1 MFLLVQKKMQ
11 SNLQNKQVL
20 LVGNPNVGK
29 STIFNAL
36 CNKNQKTGNYA
47 GVTVASHSG
56 FYTYNNEEVEVID
69 LPGSYS
75 IYPSSEDEAIFTK
88 FLIEEQHNYSGVVY
102 VLDSMN
108 LKRGLLLFQQI
119 QDLGIPLILVANQLD
134 EAERR
139 GTSINFDELSKELG
153 VKIIKSNAKEKIGL
167 EDLREAIYQN
177 EFQKS
182 EKVSF
187 EIPMEQR
194 AVVHKIASQTHEKN
208 PYKVWT
214 LLSSETYLGK
224 LDTLDD
230 KLNENDTKC
239 IVPKRLQTQET
250 IRRYQNI
257 DKTVQKVV
265 SKTPQFKEL
274 FTEKLDKLLVHKF
287 WGYVIFGAIL
297 LLIFQL
303 VFFMAEYPMN
313 WIDSGFVW
321 LSEFA
326 KNTLP
331 EGPLNSLISD
341 GIIPGLGGII
351 IFAPQIGILLY
362 FLYLLE
368 DSGYMSRVIFLM
380 DRFLKPF
387 GLNGKSIVPLISG
400 VACAIPAIMSTRN
413 IENVKERLITILVT
427 PFMTC
432 SARLPVYSII
442 IALVIPAKKF
452 LGIDYRAIALLVMYL
467 LGFVTALL
475 SSLILKK
482 VIRQN
487 YKSFLIMDLP
497 PYKMPLFGYD
507 FKLMLEKVWDF
518 ITGAG
523 KVIFA
528 VSVILWALSYIGPK
542 QNENQIVATDVHLDH
557 SYLAKLGRGIEPV
570 VAPLGYDWK
579 MGVSVISSFA
589 AREVFV
595 GTMSTLYSL
604 DDDVPEQKI
613 LEKMRTDVKS
623 NGEKVFSFATGISI
637 LIYYAFAMQ
646 CISTIAVVYR
656 ETKSWKWTLIQLVGM
671 TGLAYIVAM
680 AAYQFFK

>member
-1 MFLLVQKKMQ
+1 MHNSIQKKQ
-11 SNLQNKQVL
+11 IL

-29 STIFNAL
+29 STLFNAL
-36 CNKNQKTGNYA
+36 CNRNQKTGNYA

-56 FYTYNNEEVEVID
+56 EYIFRDEEVEVVD

-75 IYPSSEDEAIFTK
+75 IYPTSEDEAIFSK
-88 FLIEEQHNYSGVVY
+88 FLFEEQQNYNGVVY

-119 QDLGIPLILVANQLD
+119 RDLGIPMIVVANQLD

-139 GTSINFDELSKELG
+139 GTIINFDKFSKLLG
-153 VKIIKSNAKEKIGL
+153 VKIIQSNAKRKLGL
-167 EDLREAIYQN
+167 DELRDAIYNN
-177 EFQKS
+177 EFVKS
-182 EKVSF
+182 TEISF

-194 AVVHKIASQTHEKN
+194 AIVHRISAQTNENN

-214 LLSSETYLGK
+214 LLSSETYMGK
-224 LDTLDD
+224 LETVHE
-230 KLNENDTKC
+230 KLNENDAKC

-250 IRRYQNI
+250 VRRYQSI
-257 DKTVQKVV
+257 DKIVHEVI

-274 FTEKLDKLLVHKF
+274 LTEKIDRILVHRF
-287 WGYVIFGAIL
+287 WGYIVFTAIL
-297 LLIFQL
+297 LVIFQL

-313 WIDSGFVW
+313 WIDGAFVW
-321 LSEFA
+321 LSESSKTF
-326 KNTLP
+326 LP
-331 EGPLNSLISD
+331 EGPLNSLISE

-432 SARLPVYSII
+432 AARLPVYSII
-442 IALVIPAKKF
+442 IALVIPEGNF
-452 LGIDYRAIALLVMYL
+452 LGIDYRAIALLIMYMI
-467 LGFVTALL
+467 GFVTALL

-487 YKSFLIMDLP
+487 HQSFLVMDLP

-507 FKLMLEKVWDF
+507 FKLTLEKVWDF

-523 KVIFA
+523 KVILA
-528 VSVILWALSYIGPK
+528 VSILLWVLSYVGPK
-542 QNENQIVATDVHLDH
+542 QNEQEIVATDVHLDH
-557 SYLAKLGRGIEPV
+557 SYLASMGRAIEPV
-570 VAPLGYDWK
+570 FAPLGYDWK
-579 MGVSVISSFA
+579 MGVSIISSFA

-604 DDDVPEQKI
+604 DDDVPDQKI
-613 LEKMRTDVKS
+613 IEKMRNDVKP
-623 NGEKVFSFATGISI
+623 NGEKVFSFATGVSI

-656 ETKSWKWTLIQLVGM
+656 ETRSWKWTLLQLIGM
-671 TGLAYIVAM
+671 TGLAYISALF
-680 AAYQFFK
+680 AYQIFS